1 MKGIVLNPSETKS
14 YARKIERLLS
24 ARYLR
29 TVANNDPDT
38 HALLMKK
45 REMQDYDPAEDTR
58 AEKTVRMKAYVA
70 FWDSLTPDQ
79 QLKLSAHDAKLN
91 QMARM
96 ARTLGTSE
104 VVHAHNR
111 IQTTTAGSI
120 DFVLRRFREENIAA
134 EQVQQF
140 IDENAVAWFSLTGH
154 PTNPTTLDYT
164 VAQTDVA
171 RVLADPAAKPEDLD
185 RALHHLYE
193 TPVVGER
200 KTPLDEARETINTL
214 HVIYDTA
221 LPHLRLFEKA
231 LADHGY
237 TAEGVRIHYPLIVPC
252 AWTLGDGDGNES
264 LTAQVLKD
272 GIALHRKEICSRYLQ
287 TLEELIAQA
296 RPMAKLHSALNRL
309 RGDVFRIADGDLEP
323 YGSGDALSLYIE
335 DIANGID
342 VYECGQDLKD
352 GVMDLAYLVR
362 CFGLGFGTI
371 DIRHNAG
378 DILAAAKELAIV
390 AGLEDESSVESADM
404 DYLQLKFT
412 AWLKDEDAMKKCARV
427 TPLRLEEAGYA
438 TGANILGRLRVIGDN
453 PDMCEKLI
461 IAETTH
467 SAHALAALLLMKAA
481 GNSVGEAGSRIDLTT
496 LSESV
501 RDLMGLGNMLETL
514 LENPTFRAHVASRGR
529 LVAMIA
535 KSDTTRQDGRGEAEY
550 AQYEACVDIYRV
562 VEKMRRKYPE
572 LQNVMPSIMNGGGH
586 ALQRG
591 GGRVTEVPAVHGRAA
606 ADARVTDC
614 GPSTLTVQGQQLGI
628 LFCPGKVALGTLE
641 ALAAQNLY
649 TKAGVHGEMPEPPH
663 AKHTNRQYARSDAW
677 LYAKTA
683 GLAFEALTQNN
694 PAIDNLLVRAP
705 WLSMKAGNVSSRP
718 GKRGE
723 KMVGPGITPAEA
735 QGKDPKALKGR
746 AISGERLTAHA
757 CLPVFSVLGLLEA
770 METVQGQGLASRNP
784 GKYGAPLHH
793 LYRTHKI
800 HRDGARATINA
811 VTMADFDIAWPLLTG
826 RSRPKPQEV
835 FRLAGKFKYKDTA
848 GEDTVDVTMAFMEQY
863 FLDVEKLSYGM
874 VSGQKASKSFCH
886 GDGLKK
892 LWPELQAEV
901 AYRARAAEF
910 ARVIECHRTQQFQS
924 AADTPLSETDYRITQ
939 CLYTA
944 ADVINAP
951 VGILATRTRLEPV
964 YETRNGVRTKFMKPE
979 SYLESDVA
987 NLLQLPPAL
996 QQNQTG

>member
-1 MKGIVLNPSETKS
+1 MDPTNTKS
-14 YARKIERLLS
+14 YARKIERLLA

-29 TVANNDPDT
+29 TVANNDPDA
-38 HALLMKK
+38 HALLLKK
-45 REMQDYDPAEDTR
+45 REMQEYDPAEDTR
-58 AEKTVRMKAYVA
+58 AAKTARMKTYVA
-70 FWDSLTPDQ
+70 FWDGLSPEQ
-79 QLKLSAHDAKLN
+79 QYGLAAHDAKMN

-111 IQTTTAGSI
+111 IKTTTAGSI

-134 EQVQQF
+134 GQVQQF
-140 IDENAVAWFSLTGH
+140 LDENAVAWFSLTGH
-154 PTNPTTLDYT
+154 PTNPTTLEYT
-164 VAQTDVA
+164 AAQTDVA
-171 RVLADPAAKPEDLD
+171 RVLADAAATSDDLD
-185 RALHHLYE
+185 RVLQALYE
-193 TPVVGER
+193 TPIVGDR
-200 KTPLDEARETINTL
+200 KTPLEEARETINTL
-214 HVIYDTA
+214 DVIYDTA
-221 LPHLRLFEKA
+221 LAHRRLFEKA
-231 LADHGY
+231 LTDHGY
-237 TAEGVRIHYPLIVPC
+237 ADEGVRVQEPLIVPC
-252 AWTLGDGDGNES
+252 AWTLGDADGNES
-264 LTAQVLKD
+264 LTAEVLAD
-272 GIALHRKEICSRYLQ
+272 GIKLHRKAITDRYLE
-287 TLEELIAQA
+287 TLDPLVAQA
-296 RPMAKLHSALNRL
+296 RPVAKLHTALNRL
-309 RGDVFRIADGDLEP
+309 RGDIFRISDGDLAP
-323 YGSGDALSLYIE
+323 YGSGEALALYIE
-335 DIANGID
+335 EIGGGID
-342 VYECGQDLKD
+342 VYECGRALKD
-352 GVMDLAYLVR
+352 HVLDFAYLVR

-371 DIRHNAG
+371 DIRHNAV
-378 DILAAAKELAIV
+378 DILECVRRLAAA
-390 AGLEDESSVESADM
+390 AGLEEAQVLEESDL
-404 DYLQLKFT
+404 DHLQLKFT
-412 AWLKDEDAMKKCARV
+412 AWLKDERALTLCAAV
-427 TPLRLEEAGYA
+427 QPSRLARDGYDTA
-438 TGANILGRLRVIGDN
+438 ANILGRLRVIGEN

-461 IAETTH
+461 IAETAH
-467 SAHALAALLLMKAA
+467 PAHALGALLLMKVT
-481 GNSVGEAGSRIDLTT
+481 GNVVGEAGSRIDLTT

-501 RDLMGLGNMLETL
+501 RDLMGLGNLQEIL
-514 LENPTFRAHVASRGR
+514 LENADYRRHVASRGR
-529 LVAMIA
+529 LIAMIA

-550 AQYEACVDIYRV
+550 AQYEACVDVFRV

-572 LQNVMPSIMNGGGH
+572 LQSVMPSIMNGGGH

-591 GGRVTEVPAVHGRAA
+591 GGRVTEIPAVHGRAA

-649 TKAGVHGEMPEPPH
+649 TKAGVHGEMPEPLH
-663 AKHTNRQYARSDAW
+663 SKNTNRQYARSDAW

-683 GLAFEALTQNN
+683 GLAFEALTKGN

-723 KMVGPGITPAEA
+723 KMVGPGITPRDAY
-735 QGKDPKALKGR
+735 GKDPKALQGR

-770 METVQGQGLASRNP
+770 METVVGQGLASRNP
-784 GKYGAPLHH
+784 DKYGAPLHH

-811 VTMADFDIAWPLLTG
+811 VTMADFDICWPLLAG
-826 RSRPKPQEV
+826 RTRPKPQEV
-835 FRLAGKFKYKDTA
+835 FRLAGKFKYRDRG
-848 GEDTVDVTMAFMEQY
+848 GEDTAEITLAFLEQY

-874 VSGQKASKSFCH
+874 VSGQKAPKKFVH
-886 GDGLKK
+886 GAGLKK
-892 LWPELQAEV
+892 LWPELAGEV

-910 ARVIECHRTQQFQS
+910 ARVIECHR
-924 AADTPLSETDYRITQ
+924 AAAFLESLDTPMTEIDFRITQ
-939 CLYTA
+939 SLYTA

-987 NLLQLPPAL
+987 GLLALPPAMR
-996 QQNQTG
+996 